1 MVPARNAPSGD
12 PVDSGSGLALTDDG
26 HLLVGEFGVFLGLH
40 GERLQLSRKGQTL
53 LEIALVKLS
62 HVLVLSGG
70 VSLSSNLIRECCLRG
85 IPITFLDG
93 RGDPF
98 ATLLS
103 PDLTGT
109 VRTRREQL
117 LAYGDRR
124 GVHLARCF
132 ARGKLG
138 NQVNLLRYSA
148 KYRRARDTELFDRVR
163 ERWLRIEEIG
173 KELDDLQGSTVDE
186 VRGQILSIEG
196 RAAQHYWE
204 GVRELLVEE
213 HGWPG
218 REHRGADDLVNSLL
232 NYGYGVLA
240 SKVQQALLLA
250 GLDPYAGFI
259 HADRAGK
266 HSLVYDLIEEF
277 RQPVVDRAVVALL
290 NRRAELGMEEGKLN
304 DATRRLL
311 AEKVLE
317 RLEQGAERYEGK
329 RRSLRAILH
338 SQARHIATYLR
349 GEGKPYA
356 PFVAGW

>member
-1 MVPARNAPSGD
+1 MVEAVASEGKA
-12 PVDSGSGLALTDDG
+12 VQKGVATLSDDG

-40 GERLQLSRKGQTL
+40 SERLQLSRKGQLL
-53 LEIALVKLS
+53 LEAPLVKLC
-62 HVLVLSGG
+62 HVLILSSG
-70 VSLSSNLIRECCLRG
+70 VSVSSNAIRECCLRG

-93 RGDPF
+93 RGDPY

-103 PDLTGT
+103 PELTGT

-117 LAYGDRR
+117 LAYGDAR
-124 GVHLARCF
+124 GAHLARSF

-138 NQVNLLRYSA
+138 NQVNLLRYAA
-148 KYRRARDTELFDRVR
+148 KYRKARDSELFERVR
-163 ERWLRIEEIG
+163 ERWLAIEEISR
-173 KELDDLQGSTVDE
+173 ELDRLRGATVDE
-186 VRGQILSIEG
+186 VRGEVLSIEG
-196 RAAQHYWE
+196 RAAQQYWE

-218 REHRGADDLVNSLL
+218 REGRGASDLINSLL

-240 SKVQQALLLA
+240 SKVQQALVLA
-250 GLDPYAGFI
+250 GLDPYAGFL

-277 RQPVVDRAVVALL
+277 RQAVVDRAVLALL
-290 NRRAELGMEEGKLN
+290 NRRTELGMEEGKLN
-304 DATRRLL
+304 DATRQLV

-329 RRSLRAILH
+329 KRSLRAILH
-338 SQARHIATYLR
+338 SQARHIATYVR
-349 GEGKPYA
+349 GDGKAYS
-356 PFVAGW
+356 PFVASW

>member
-1 MVPARNAPSGD
+1 MAERGTSATTADAGPAT
-12 PVDSGSGLALTDDG
+12 LTEDG
-26 HLLVGEFGVFLGLH
+26 ELLVNEFGSFLGLH
-40 GERLQLSRKGQTL
+40 SERLQLSRKGQTL
-53 LEIALVKLS
+53 LEAPLMKLS
-62 HVLVLSGG
+62 HVLILSAG

-85 IPITFLDG
+85 VPITFLDS
-93 RGDPF
+93 RGEPY

-117 LAYGDRR
+117 LAYGDER
-124 GVHLARCF
+124 GLHLARAF

-138 NQVNLLRYSA
+138 NQINLLRYSA
-148 KYRRARDTELFDRVR
+148 KYRRARDPELFERVR
-163 ERWLRIEEIG
+163 EHWLRIEEIG
-173 KELDDLQGSTVDE
+173 RELEALQGTVDE
-186 VRGQILSIEG
+186 ARESLLSIEG

-204 GVRELLVEE
+204 GLRELLVEE

-218 REHRGADDLVNSLL
+218 RETRGATDLINSLL

-240 SKVQQALLLA
+240 SRVQHALLLA

-259 HADRAGK
+259 HADRSGK

-277 RQPVVDRAVVALL
+277 RQAVVDRAVLALL
-290 NRRAELGMEEGKLN
+290 NRRVELGMEGDKLN
-304 DATRRLL
+304 DATRRLA

-317 RLEQGAERYEGK
+317 RLEQGTEAWEEK
-329 RRSLRAILH
+329 KRSLRAILH
-338 SQARHIATYLR
+338 AQARHIATYVR
-349 GEGKPYA
+349 GEGKPYV

>member
-1 MVPARNAPSGD
+1 MAETATGDKPAPAKEAN
-12 PVDSGSGLALTDDG
+12 VLTEDG
-26 HLLVGEFGVFLGLH
+26 HLLVSEFGVFLGLH
-40 GERLQLSRKGQTL
+40 SERLQLSRKGQTL
-53 LEIALVKLS
+53 LEAPLVKLS

-85 IPITFLDG
+85 IPITFLDS
-93 RGDPF
+93 RGEPY

-117 LAYGDRR
+117 LAYGDGR
-124 GVHLARCF
+124 GLHLARSF
-132 ARGKLG
+132 ARGKLA

-148 KYRRARDTELFDRVR
+148 KYRRARDPALFDRVR
-163 ERWLRIEEIG
+163 ERWLAVEDIG
-173 KELDDLQGSTVDE
+173 AGLDRLQGETVEEARAD
-186 VRGQILSIEG
+186 ILAIEG

-204 GVRELLVEE
+204 GVRDLLVEE

-218 REHRGADDLVNSLL
+218 RETRGADDLINSLL

-240 SKVQQALLLA
+240 SKVQQALVLA
-250 GLDPYAGFI
+250 GLDPYGGFI

-277 RQPVVDRAVVALL
+277 RQAVVDRAVLALL
-290 NRRAELGMEEGKLN
+290 NRRMDLAMEEGKLS
-304 DATRRLL
+304 DPTRRLV

-329 RRSLRAILH
+329 KRSIRAILH
-338 SQARHIATYLR
+338 AQARHIATYVR
-349 GEGKPYA
+349 GEGKSYT